1 MGLLQYK
8 PKPWKPYVVGCI
20 EHPDECRFSLHE
32 QDQSRRLLQQLT
44 PLSDPLLLT
53 TLPSSVILFIQTNGS
68 HRNWLL
74 CSLCSLGE
82 RGHAHSP
89 PGFVLS
95 NMQGWFILLYSPS
108 PAHEAFSFDL
118 RFSSCN
124 SARPKHFGWGCQA
137 PLISSVDTLE
147 SGAVSVSA
155 GSKEQALV
163 LMCRSVH
170 GWLSPAHHTC
180 VAAQHKCIRGWGS
193 WPELPQP
200 SLALAPLCFAEG

>member
-1 MGLLQYK
+1 MCCDAGFRASISQHYVKKWFMMGLLQYK
-8 PKPWKPYVVGCI
+8 PKPYVVGCI

-44 PLSDPLLLT
+44 PLSDLLLLT

-95 NMQGWFILLYSPS
+95 NTQGWFILLYSLS

-118 RFSSCN
+118 MFSSCN
-124 SARPKHFGWGCQA
+124 SARPKHFGGAAKLHWFAQW
-137 PLISSVDTLE
+137 TLWK
-147 SGAVSVSA
+147 V
-155 GSKEQALV
+155 
-163 LMCRSVH
+163 
-170 GWLSPAHHTC
+170 
-180 VAAQHKCIRGWGS
+180 
-193 WPELPQP
+193 ELF
-200 SLALAPLCFAEG
+200 L